1 MIALWSVEAPRPEA
15 LGDSLTRALSPRSV
29 ATAGAALWHKKH
41 ALRSRGAVF
50 VAAPAV
56 VAMATAACLSR
67 ALCASGGNAL
77 EPSRA
82 RRLVPAVKS
91 GQVCFSALETLALP
105 RWCVSWNVAYRDQ
118 LGRPAVDCMRSSE
131 SYFSVRQS
139 ANVFLWCTIMT
150 RPLGWVIFMNIDRL
164 VIIIIDDCSC

>member
-29 ATAGAALWHKKH
+29 ATAGAALGHKKH

-131 SYFSVRQS
+131 SYLFFSETKRQR
-139 ANVFLWCTIMT
+139 VFVAHSNDSSSRMGDIYEH
-150 RPLGWVIFMNIDRL
+150 RL
-164 VIIIIDDCSC
+164 VIIITDDCSC